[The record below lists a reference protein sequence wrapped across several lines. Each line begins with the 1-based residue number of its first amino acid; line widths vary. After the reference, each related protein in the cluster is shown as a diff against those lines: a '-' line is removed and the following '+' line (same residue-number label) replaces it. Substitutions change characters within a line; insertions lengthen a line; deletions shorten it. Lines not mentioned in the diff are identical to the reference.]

1 MSIRTGFIRLPSWM
15 PAAVG
20 ILLTT
25 GLLMLGVGVA
35 VLPPWLAPRGRDMAA
50 HVDASAERAERLWT
64 NAVLNIARARGV
76 ATSEAL
82 LGDELTPLVT
92 TLGELEAKRLG
103 ASPAWARVLTAE
115 LRRAGMRPGDVV
127 AASFSGSFPGLNLA
141 VMSACQALDIRLVA
155 VSSVTASSWGATNA
169 GFTWP
174 EIEARL
180 VAAGLLRQASVAV
193 SAGGEGDRGLDLE
206 PEGHVLAREIA
217 ARCARRLRVR
227 LLEPASFDEA
237 VRLRLALY
245 DEARGPR
252 ALAAFVNVG
261 GIQASLG
268 RSSAVLRLQ
277 NGWLQPEAF
286 DSSPERGL
294 IARMTERGVPVLHLL
309 NVRDLAVRW
318 GIL

>member
-1 MSIRTGFIRLPSWM
+1 MPSWM

-25 GLLMLGVGVA
+25 GLLLLGAGVA
-35 VLPPWLAPRGRDMAA
+35 VLPPWLAPRGLDTAER
-50 HVDASAERAERLWT
+50 VDGPAQRAERLWT
-64 NAVLNIARARGV
+64 NAVLNIARAREV
-76 ATSEAL
+76 ATGEAL

-92 TLGELEAKRLG
+92 TLGEIEAKRLG
-103 ASPAWARVLTAE
+103 VSPAWARVLTGE
-115 LRRAGMRPGDVV
+115 LHRAGIKSGDVV

-155 VSSVTASSWGATNA
+155 VSSVTASSWGATKP

-180 VAAGLLRQASVAV
+180 VEAGVLRQASAAI
-193 SAGGEGDRGLDLE
+193 STGGDGDRGLDLDR
-206 PEGHVLAREIA
+206 EGRLLAREIA

-245 DEARGPR
+245 DEARGTR
-252 ALAAFVNVG
+252 GLAAFINVG

-268 RSSAVLRLQ
+268 RSPAVLRLR
-277 NGWLQPEAF
+277 NGWLVPEAF

-309 NVRDLAVRW
+309 NVRDLALRW
-318 GIL
+318 GIQ